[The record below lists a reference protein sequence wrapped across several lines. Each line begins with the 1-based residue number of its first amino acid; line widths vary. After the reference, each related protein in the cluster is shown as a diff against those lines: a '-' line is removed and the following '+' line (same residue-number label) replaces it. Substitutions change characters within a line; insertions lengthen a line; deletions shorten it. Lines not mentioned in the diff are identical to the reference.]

1 MIMNF
6 YWIIENLR
14 WEILNINSNEPSFNP
29 YNISVNGC
37 SYRCNSINNPYARLC
52 VLNVLNTNVKV
63 FNLVSRINETRYKS
77 WHETCR
83 CRCC

>member
-1 MIMNF
+1 MKF

-37 SYRCNSINNPYARLC
+37 STVVI
-52 VLNVLNTNVKV
+52 VLIIHMLDYV
-63 FNLVSRINETRYKS
+63 FLMF
-77 WHETCR
+77 
-83 CRCC
+83 